1 MLVERKKRGNKKN
14 KLEEIQKPRGYD
26 RGCELSRIVGTTDCT
41 NALMFLV
48 QWDTCDEL
56 DLLLASEVNEKS
68 PQAVIAFYE
77 QRCAINAKCE
87 KRRLVQ
93 DQYES
98 DLLEHPPADDVIE
111 VLEAEVA
118 DNEDEAIAVDE
129 STTAATETH
138 SDVIM
143 ANISTVTDTTLNES
157 VSIAG
162 LTETDMSTS
171 DFSARIDEADST
183 LPPADGN
190 GPPEQLMITPQ
201 KENEDDCEV
210 IPEDIEIPNIDD
222 Y

>member
-26 RGCELSRIVGTTDCT
+26 RGYEISRIVGTTDCT

-93 DQYES
+93 EQYES
-98 DLLEHPPADDVIE
+98 DLLLHPPADDVVEI
-111 VLEAEVA
+111 EAEVTT
-118 DNEDEAIAVDE
+118 NEDEVMAIDE
-129 STTAATETH
+129 RATEATETN
-138 SDVIM
+138 SDVII

-171 DFSARIDEADST
+171 DFSARIDEADSAI
-183 LPPADGN
+183 PPTD
-190 GPPEQLMITPQ
+190 GPPEQLLITPQ
-201 KENEDDCEV
+201 KENEDECEV

>member
-14 KLEEIQKPRGYD
+14 KLEEIQKPRGFD
-26 RGCELSRIVGTTDCT
+26 RGFELSRIVGTTDCT
-41 NALMFLV
+41 NVLMFLV
-48 QWDTCDEL
+48 QWENCDEL

-77 QRCAINAKCE
+77 QRCALNAKCE
-87 KRRLVQ
+87 KRKLVQ
-93 DQYES
+93 EQYES

-111 VLEAEVA
+111 VEAEVDA
-118 DNEDEAIAVDE
+118 ATNEDEVIAVDE
-129 STTAATETH
+129 SDAVATETP

-183 LPPADGN
+183 LPPPD

-201 KENEDDCEV
+201 KENQDDCEV

>member
-26 RGCELSRIVGTTDCT
+26 RGYELSRIVGTTDCT
-41 NALMFLV
+41 NVLMFLV

-77 QRCAINAKCE
+77 QRCPIYAKCE
-87 KRRLVQ
+87 KRKQRQ
-93 DQYES
+93 EQYDS

-111 VLEAEVA
+111 VEAEVT
-118 DNEDEAIAVDE
+118 NTTIEDDAIEVDE
-129 STTAATETH
+129 SAAVATETN

-183 LPPADGN
+183 LPPPD

-201 KENEDDCEV
+201 KENQNDDCEV

>member
-14 KLEEIQKPRGYD
+14 KLEEIQKPRGFE
-26 RGCELSRIVGTTDCT
+26 RGHELNRIVGATDCT

-48 QWDTCDEL
+48 QWDNCEEL

-77 QRCAINAKCE
+77 QRTAINAKCE
-87 KRRLVQ
+87 KRKLVQ
-93 DQYES
+93 GQYES

-111 VLEAEVA
+111 VEAEA
-118 DNEDEAIAVDE
+118 ANTIDDEVIAVDE
-129 STTAATETH
+129 NDTVATENP
-138 SDVIM
+138 SDM
-143 ANISTVTDTTLNES
+143 AVADISTVTDTTLNES

-183 LPPADGN
+183 LPPPE

-201 KENEDDCEV
+201 KENRDECEV